1 MIGVLKSFQGVEHR
15 IEPVCTIDGVAYYN
29 DSKATNTDSAIKAL
43 ETFAGHIVLLAGGD
57 DKMTDLTDFMQL
69 VVERAD
75 ELILLGNAAARF
87 KKAALQQDFAV
98 EHIHEAGYS
107 MEKAVAMA
115 HELARPPQVVL
126 LSPACA
132 SFDMFSGYEERGR
145 KFKELVRQF
154 CV

>member
-1 MIGVLKSFQGVEHR
+1 
-15 IEPVCTIDGVAYYN
+15 
-29 DSKATNTDSAIKAL
+29 
-43 ETFAGHIVLLAGGD
+43 
-57 DKMTDLTDFMQL
+57 MTDLTDFMQL

-115 HELARPPQVVL
+115 HALARPPQVVL